1 MEKLYIVRDNMAE
14 ITISKTL
21 YPLITIKKAIANYM
35 EDVYVKLEEDKD
47 NIIIKLQ
54 LQENKDNLEKIVG
67 EFYNELLRESLRYDI
82 SCETKNLRELIIARA
97 LYTTCI
103 DVDENE
109 ETSENQYKKEDN
121 GTVLEEDFNIDDIAV
136 NWFDTNNNKEE

>member
-1 MEKLYIVRDNMAE
+1 MEKLYIIKDNVAQ
-14 ITISKTL
+14 ITISKDL

-35 EDVYVKLEEDKD
+35 EDVYIKLEEDKY

-54 LQENKDNLEKIVG
+54 LKENKEDLEKIVG

-82 SCETKNLRELIIARA
+82 SCETKNLRELIVARA

-103 DVDENE
+103 DINEKEEISNEQDE
-109 ETSENQYKKEDN
+109 K
-121 GTVLEEDFNIDDIAV
+121 EDFNIDDIAV
-136 NWFDTNNNKEE
+136 NWFDSNNNKEE

>member
-1 MEKLYIVRDNMAE
+1 MEKLYIIKDNIAE
-14 ITISKTL
+14 ITISKAL
-21 YPLITIKKAIANYM
+21 YPLITIKKAVANYM
-35 EDVYVKLEEDKD
+35 EDVYIKLEEDKD

-54 LQENKDNLEKIVG
+54 LQENKEDLERIVG

-82 SCETKNLRELIIARA
+82 SCETKNLRELIVARA

-103 DVDENE
+103 DVNENE
-109 ETSENQYKKEDN
+109 EILEEQDKKEN
-121 GTVLEEDFNIDDIAV
+121 NEVVLEEEFNIDDIAV